1 MVLFGGRS
9 AEHEVS
15 CISAL
20 HVLAAVDPERY
31 DVVPIG
37 ITRQGSWVEAGGAVA
52 ALPPDATTLPS
63 PDDLP
68 GLGLDPFAVVAGAT
82 DVVVFPLLHG
92 PMGEDGTVQGL
103 LEVAGVPY
111 VGAGV
116 LASALCMDKGAAND
130 VLAARGLP
138 QPRWRSLRATELT
151 EGAVA
156 SLIGDLGLPMFVKPA
171 NMGSSV
177 GVGRAATTAELV
189 AALATA
195 RRYDEF
201 VVVEE
206 GLSHPREIEVAV
218 LGNAEPRASVP
229 GEVVPSHDFYD
240 FDDKYLAGT
249 AGLRVPADLGPDEVA
264 EAQALALAAYRALRV
279 DGMARVDLFYQAGG
293 RGFLVN
299 EVNTIPG
306 FTEISMYPRL
316 WEASG
321 IPYPQLVDELVRLAA
336 DRHDRRST
344 FATTR

>member
-1 MVLFGGRS
+1 VLFGGRS

-15 CISAL
+15 CISAR
-20 HVLAAVDPERY
+20 HVLAAIDPGRY
-31 DVVPIG
+31 DIVPIG
-37 ITRQGSWVEAGGAVA
+37 ITRQGTWVDAAGAVA
-52 ALPPDATTLPS
+52 ALPSDAATLPS
-63 PDDLP
+63 PDGLP
-68 GLGLDPFAVVAGAT
+68 GPGLDPFSVVAGAAGL
-82 DVVVFPLLHG
+82 VVFPLLHG

-116 LASALCMDKGAAND
+116 LASSLCMDKGAAND
-130 VLAARGLP
+130 VLTARGLP
-138 QPRWRSLRATELT
+138 QPRWRCRRDTELT
-151 EGAVA
+151 EEAVA
-156 SLIGDLGLPMFVKPA
+156 ALIDDLGLPLFVKPA

-177 GVGRAATTAELV
+177 GVSRADSAAELV

-195 RRYDEF
+195 CRYDEF

-240 FDDKYLAGT
+240 FDDKYLAGN
-249 AGLRVPADLGPDEVA
+249 AGLRIPADLKPDETA
-264 EAQALALAAYRALRV
+264 EAQALALSAYRALRV
-279 DGMARVDLFYQAGG
+279 DGMARVDLFHEADG

-321 IPYPQLVDELVRLAA
+321 LSYPRLIDELVRLAVE
-336 DRHDRRST
+336 RHDHRSS